1 MKVAF
6 VSVHTCPLATLGQKD
21 TGGMN
26 VYLRETALEMGRRGI
41 RVDIYTRRHDP
52 EEPEVIPL
60 LAGRRLSGE
69 VRVIHVDAGVCNEP
83 KERLYAY
90 LPEFRLNMERFI
102 DREGLRYDVLH
113 SHYWLS
119 GPVSLGIKESRHIP
133 VVATMHSLGEVQR
146 RVRVAQDALERVG
159 TERRIAHE
167 ADRVVAA
174 SPDERDQ
181 LLRLYDAPVAT
192 TTVIPCGYAD
202 ELFRPYDK
210 AVSRK
215 ELGLRGSRIIL
226 FVGRMDR
233 IKGID
238 IVLRASAALDNK
250 EGLQIVMV
258 GGASDDAEV
267 NRMKRLAQKL
277 GIEDYLLLPGAVRQE
292 ILPKYYSA
300 ADVCIVPSYYETFG
314 LVAVEAMACGTPV
327 IAARVGGLQATIMDG
342 RTGYLVPWHC
352 PEPYA
357 ERLETILGNDAL
369 RASLGRAARKSMAEL
384 TWRNAVDK
392 LVDVYRLA
400 MGVPASTFPLAPSA

>member
-6 VSVHTCPLATLGQKD
+6 VSVHTCPLAALGQKD

-41 RVDIYTRRHDP
+41 CVDIYTRRHDP
-52 EEPEVIPL
+52 EEAEVIPL
-60 LAGRRLSGE
+60 LEGGRLTGN
-69 VRVIHVDAGVCNEP
+69 VRVIHVDAGAWDEP

-90 LPEFRLNMERFI
+90 LPEFRRNMERFM

-119 GPVSLGIKESRHIP
+119 GPVSLGLKESRGIP

-146 RVRVAQDALERVG
+146 RVRLAQDARERVE
-159 TERRIAHE
+159 TERLIVHA
-167 ADRVVAA
+167 ADQVVAG

-181 LLRLYDAPVAT
+181 LLRLYDAPVGT
-192 TTVIPCGYAD
+192 TTVVPCGYDD

-210 AVSRK
+210 QASRRD
-215 ELGLRGSRIIL
+215 LGLTGSRIIL

-250 EGLQIVMV
+250 DGLQIVMI
-258 GGASDDAEV
+258 GGAADDAEV
-267 NRMKRLAQKL
+267 GRMRRLARSL
-277 GIEDYLLLPGAVRQE
+277 GIENNLLFPGAVRQD
-292 ILPKYYSA
+292 ILPHYYSA

-369 RASLGRAARKSMAEL
+369 RASFGRAALESVAEL
-384 TWRNAVDK
+384 TWSNAVDK
-392 LVDVYRLA
+392 LVDVYRTA
-400 MGVPASTFPLAPSA
+400 MGTPATSFHLAPCV